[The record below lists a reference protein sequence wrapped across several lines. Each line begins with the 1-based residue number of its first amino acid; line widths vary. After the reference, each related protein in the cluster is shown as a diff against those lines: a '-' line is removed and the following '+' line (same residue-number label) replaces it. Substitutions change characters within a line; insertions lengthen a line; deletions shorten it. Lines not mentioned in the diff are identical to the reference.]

1 MKTKQKHPKQT
12 TNTWLIFHSHSPIA
26 AQRFPA
32 RADAVVTAPP
42 ALSLY
47 PQPSALHSPP
57 APQLK
62 ATQNKP
68 GHPRPRGKTAAKPE
82 RPGRARP
89 RAGTAPGSAAAPHR
103 PRSRRSPLS
112 TACSRQTPPAPTS
125 HPPRTWGPT
134 KRGGDTTPGGGNRTQ
149 PRAGGG
155 TYAPAER
162 LAPTRLPPL
171 PEQTSAAPPPVTLP
185 PGPPP

>member
-47 PQPSALHSPP
+47 PQPSVLHSPP

-134 KRGGDTTPGGGNRTQ
+134 KRGGDTTPGGGTGHNPGRGEARMHL
-149 PRAGGG
+149 PRDSPP
-155 TYAPAER
+155 PASPR
-162 LAPTRLPPL
+162 SPSKPPL
-171 PEQTSAAPPPVTLP
+171 RPRP
-185 PGPPP
+185 